1 MKKITLTTFALFF
14 ISNAFAQILNQ
25 PASWPNTS
33 WSVTGTYTASGVL
46 FDPTLSS
53 NFSYDDDIVG
63 SGSASDEIQA
73 ESPVI
78 DLTPTSDGGEIWIT
92 VTHDYDYN
100 LGTSFSLEYYDVD
113 SDQWVLWNDLPDN
126 SSTTSNWCG
135 TAVPNTSS
143 ILDISNFTP
152 TQLLGFKYRFNFNG
166 TGIWGWGFCT
176 SSPTIT
182 SQMPPSCLSPTDLTA
197 SGMTNSTANLSW
209 TANGSEE
216 AWNIEFG
223 SVGFVLGEGSLIPV
237 NTNPY
242 EITGLT
248 TNSSYDYYVQAD
260 CGDGTSEWS
269 GPFNFTTTPEPL
281 IVDSGCMDFETG
293 ELGPNAGL
301 TTNLY
306 SNASVSAVAAATGSS
321 FGVMLEGSDTA
332 ATFLTDVWSNTDHVS
347 SINISVDATASEVV
361 VLTFDLKQTYT
372 FSSYYSTFRVTVN
385 GVQIGSSIEAQTS
398 SNDDFSFMNYD
409 LSEYAGTTFN
419 LKLEHVG
426 KYSEAYSTA
435 YPADAAYIDNICIT
449 APSCVV
455 PSDLAV
461 SDISAEGATIA
472 WTANN
477 SETSWEYQV
486 VESGATPSET
496 GTVTSEN
503 PLVLSGLLSNTGYDF
518 YLRAICSDGSF
529 SEWASISFTT
539 PPGCGDS
546 LVYTPQNST
555 TYSVTVTATGDDIV
569 YVTLSGNIETNYDSV
584 VITDSTG
591 NQLNEQIDGIFN
603 EVQFISDGSVTVT
616 FSNDG
621 SVVNGD
627 ITILF
632 TCGPPPACLVPSDLD
647 TTAIT
652 AGGAAI
658 SWMSNNDG
666 NTFEYQVVETG
677 ITPADSGSVTSENP
691 LVLSG
696 LMDNTTYDFYLRAI
710 CTDGSLSEWVSISF
724 TTSPLPIVPDYL
736 NDFSVFPGDL
746 WTEGQ
751 GSPTNGPTGTTSSWL
766 ADGFGN
772 NGFTGAARVNI
783 YSTFPDEWLISPDFD
798 LSAMTY
804 YLNIDAA
811 ATEYASTL
819 DAIWGDDD
827 YAALFV
833 STDGGASWTEMYRWD
848 RSNNPGAAG
857 LAMPEIELTGY
868 GVAKFAIYGEST
880 VSNEDIDFFVDNF
893 SITSSTLNTNDLE
906 ISQFTY
912 FPNPVKD
919 QLTIK
924 AQNDVKDISVYNMLG
939 QLVLRQV
946 PNSLDCVVD
955 MAAMQ
960 SGAYFVKVS
969 IGNSVDT
976 IRVLKK

>member
-1 MKKITLTTFALFF
+1 MKKITILFSILITPLFLFSQSYCDNAIELTPGTQQCGDTATFGDTFDDSSCLGSYDGGDDALF
-14 ISNAFAQILNQ
+14 
-25 PASWPNTS
+25 
-33 WSVTGTYTASGVL
+33 VYTAIEDGETLDILVSGVSTYAGVAVSL
-46 FDPTLSS
+46 GCPTGGTEVCFGSS
-53 NFSYDDDIVG
+53 TNGFSG
-63 SGSASDEIQA
+63 G
-73 ESPVI
+73 
-78 DLTPTSDGGEIWIT
+78 DLTILTDGLVSGQTYFIHISTWPSPQTTAFCLDATLIPP
-92 VTHDYDYN
+92 
-100 LGTSFSLEYYDVD
+100 
-113 SDQWVLWNDLPDN
+113 PD
-126 SSTTSNWCG
+126 
-135 TAVPNTSS
+135 
-143 ILDISNFTP
+143 
-152 TQLLGFKYRFNFNG
+152 
-166 TGIWGWGFCT
+166 
-176 SSPTIT
+176 
-182 SQMPPSCLSPTDLTA
+182 CLSPTDLAITA
-197 SGMTNSTANLSW
+197 ISTSDATVSW
-209 TANGSEE
+209 TAN
-216 AWNIEFG
+216 
-223 SVGFVLGEGSLIPV
+223 
-237 NTNPY
+237 
-242 EITGLT
+242 
-248 TNSSYDYYVQAD
+248 
-260 CGDGTSEWS
+260 
-269 GPFNFTTTPEPL
+269 
-281 IVDSGCMDFETG
+281 
-293 ELGPNAGL
+293 
-301 TTNLY
+301 
-306 SNASVSAVAAATGSS
+306 
-321 FGVMLEGSDTA
+321 DT
-332 ATFLTDVWSNTDHVS
+332 
-347 SINISVDATASEVV
+347 
-361 VLTFDLKQTYT
+361 
-372 FSSYYSTFRVTVN
+372 
-385 GVQIGSSIEAQTS
+385 
-398 SNDDFSFMNYD
+398 
-409 LSEYAGTTFN
+409 
-419 LKLEHVG
+419 
-426 KYSEAYSTA
+426 
-435 YPADAAYIDNICIT
+435 
-449 APSCVV
+449 
-455 PSDLAV
+455 
-461 SDISAEGATIA
+461 
-472 WTANN
+472 
-477 SETSWEYQV
+477 ETSWEYQLV
-486 VESGATPSET
+486 DSGITPADS
-496 GTVTSEN
+496 GSVTSEN
-503 PLVLSGLLSNTGYDF
+503 PLVLSGLTDNTTYDFYLRAICTDGSLSEWVSISFTTSPLPIVPDYLNDFSVFPGDLWTEGQGSPATGPTGTTSSWLADGFGNNGFTGAARVNIYSTFPDEWLISPDFDLSAMTYYLNLDAAATEYASSTLDAIWGVDDYAALFASTDGGVSWTEIYRWDRSNNPTVAGAVMPEIELTGYGVTRFAIYGESTISNEDIDFFVDNFSITAESQIPDCFVPTSLSVSSINSESATIGWISNNEGETYEYQTVEAGSVPADNGTVISETSVELSGLSANTGYDF
-518 YLRAICSDGSF
+518 YIRAICSDGSF

-539 PPGCGDS
+539 PPGCGDT

-603 EVQFISDGSVTVT
+603 EAQFISDGSVTVT

-621 SVVNGD
+621 SVINGD

-652 AGGAAI
+652 ADGAAI
-658 SWMSNNDG
+658 SWMGNNDA

-696 LMDNTTYDFYLRAI
+696 LTDNTTYDFYLRAI

-751 GSPTNGPTGTTSSWL
+751 GSPATGPTGTTSSWL

-804 YLNIDAA
+804 YLNLDAA
-811 ATEYASTL
+811 ATEYASSTL

-827 YAALFV
+827 YAALFA
-833 STDGGASWTEMYRWD
+833 STDGGVSWNEMYRWD

-857 LAMPEIELTGY
+857 VAMPEIELTGY
-868 GVAKFAIYGEST
+868 DITKFAIYGEST

-893 SITSSTLNTNDLE
+893 SITSSTLGTNDLE
-906 ISQFTY
+906 VSQFTY
-912 FPNPVKD
+912 FPNPVND